1 MQLCY
6 KVFDVLWI
14 KIDGEEMN
22 MMKSPLKDR
31 KNILKNTFKEI
42 KGKLEIVT
50 HKVISEFDS
59 ILQEFGASIE
69 RNE

>member
-6 KVFDVLWI
+6 KVFDILWI

-22 MMKSPLKDR
+22 MMKSSLKDR
-31 KNILKNTFKEI
+31 KNILQNTFKEV
-42 KGKLEIVT
+42 KGKLEVVT

-59 ILQEFGASIE
+59 ILQ
-69 RNE
+69 

>member
-31 KNILKNTFKEI
+31 KNILKNTFKEV